1 MVQRFSQDE
10 KRQPSKTRDSGRRRK
25 VMKNITYVA
34 AALALAAG
42 PVAAHAQSFTGPFVG
57 VQGGWEENNLRNPAT
72 AIGTTPLTQSSD
84 TGTLGVFMGYDKE
97 VYPRIV
103 VGAQA
108 EVNFPISSR
117 FGNGLAA
124 VSPKR
129 SVDLSLRAGYLVTP
143 KTLVYARGGY
153 TNALV
158 GANFGAFHGSDDRDG
173 WLLGGGVERKLSQT
187 VSARVEYRYS
197 DFSEGNGKFD
207 RHQIL
212 AGVAY
217 HF

>member
-1 MVQRFSQDE
+1 
-10 KRQPSKTRDSGRRRK
+10 
-25 VMKNITYVA
+25 MKSVIYTAVA
-34 AALALAAG
+34 AVALAA
-42 PVAAHAQSFTGPFVG
+42 VAAPAAANAQSFTGPFVG
-57 VQGGWEENNLRNPAT
+57 VQGGWEENDVRNPGT
-72 AIGTTPLTQSSD
+72 ALGVTPLAQTSD
-84 TGTLGVFMGYDKE
+84 TGTLGVFMGYDHE

-124 VSPKR
+124 ISPKR

-143 KTLVYARGGY
+143 KTLAYVRGGY
-153 TNALV
+153 SNTLV
-158 GANFGAFHGSDDRDG
+158 GANIGNLHSSDDRDG
-173 WLLGGGVERKLSQT
+173 WLLGGGVERKLT
-187 VSARVEYRYS
+187 DKVSARLEYRYT

-207 RHQIL
+207 RHQIM

-217 HF
+217 RF

>member
-1 MVQRFSQDE
+1 
-10 KRQPSKTRDSGRRRK
+10 
-25 VMKNITYVA
+25 MKSVIYTAVA
-34 AALALAAG
+34 AVALAA
-42 PVAAHAQSFTGPFVG
+42 VAAPAAANAQSFTGPFVG
-57 VQGGWEENNLRNPAT
+57 VQGGWEENDVRNPGT
-72 AIGTTPLTQSSD
+72 ALGVTPLAQTSD
-84 TGTLGVFMGYDKE
+84 TGTLGVFMGYDHE

-124 VSPKR
+124 ISPKR

-143 KTLVYARGGY
+143 KTLAYVRGGY
-153 TNALV
+153 SNTLV
-158 GANFGAFHGSDDRDG
+158 GANIGNFHGSDDRDG
-173 WLLGGGVERKLSQT
+173 WLLGGGVERKLT
-187 VSARVEYRYS
+187 DKVSARLEYRYT

-207 RHQIL
+207 RHQIM

-217 HF
+217 RF